1 MNDDDVFSQVEP
13 ELLVQWR
20 KEYGSLYT
28 CEIRHQSYIFRSLTL
43 AEIDEIS
50 LDTSLTEVD
59 IEDIYV
65 NLCTLYPINLDIEN
79 DILAG
84 DVSKLAEYIMN
95 VSGLSDPETIQE
107 FIDAE
112 REDVANNLI
121 MTMKTC
127 ILTAMPN
134 SSEEDLDKLSIRQLI
149 RKTMLA
155 EQILNF
161 RKQIQN
167 DVAEIRFT
175 IAQMTDDEEVEPLPA
190 KQVPNPPKKKAN
202 RFSDLTKEQLLA
214 MIREEDKKGADSS
227 TLITNRVDAKA
238 IEDLDVEILDKM
250 LNGSQDMNDPAF
262 RKLHGLS

>member
-1 MNDDDVFSQVEP
+1 MDDDEVFSQVQP
-13 ELLVQWR
+13 ELLAFWR
-20 KEYGSLYT
+20 KEYGNLYT
-28 CEIRHQSYIFRSLTL
+28 CEIHHQSYIFRSLTL

-50 LDTSLTEVD
+50 LDTSLIEVD
-59 IEDIYV
+59 LEDIYV
-65 NLCTLYPINLDIEN
+65 NLCTLYPFDLNLDE
-79 DILAG
+79 DMRAG

-95 VSGLSDPETIQE
+95 VSGLSDPQTIQD

-112 REDVANNLI
+112 REDVASNLI

-134 SSEEDLDKLSIRQLI
+134 CLEEDLDKLTIRQLI

-175 IAQMTDDEEVEPLPA
+175 IAQVTDDEDLEPLPSNR
-190 KQVPNPPKKKAN
+190 PSPPKKKTSQI
-202 RFSDLTKEQLLA
+202 SDYSKEQLLA
-214 MIREEDKKGADSS
+214 MIRKEDQISADAS
-227 TLITNRVDAKA
+227 TLITSKVDANAEK
-238 IEDLDVEILDKM
+238 DLDVEILDKM
-250 LNGSQDMNDPAF
+250 LNGSEDMNDPTF